1 MTEIRDDLMTRAA
14 YVSDASI
21 YRRLPAAVAEPRT
34 VEEVRELL
42 GLARERGWPVVA
54 RGGGTSVAGNAIGEG
69 LVIDTSRYFNRIL
82 AIDPEAGT
90 ATIEPGVVCD
100 QLRAAAAE
108 FGLTYGPD
116 PSTHSRCTI
125 GGMVANNA
133 CGSHSVA
140 WGTSAENLVS
150 VTVMLADGREVELAA
165 GGTSD
170 PALDAALRGLRD
182 RHLAVLRTELGQFPR
197 QVSGYGLHY
206 LLGEN
211 GFDTA
216 KAFAGSEGTC
226 GIITR
231 LTVRLVARPA
241 HTALAVLGFQD
252 AIAAATAAPALRVA
266 GVYTI
271 EGMGSDLLAALRTRP
286 GQERAGAE
294 LPAGGGWLY
303 CEVGAE
309 TLEEAEAR
317 ARELPG
323 LVGEHVVDSVI
334 VSGAEQAR
342 GLWRIREAGA
352 GIVTRLP
359 EGGEAWPGW
368 EDSAV
373 PPARLGEYLADL
385 YDLLHEKG
393 LTGIPFG
400 HFGEGCVHIRIS
412 FDLSTEAGVG
422 TYRQFIEAAAALVH
436 RYGGSVSGEH
446 GDGRARS
453 ELLGTIYSRQALEAF
468 GQFKAVFDPE
478 GLFNPGVL
486 VDPEP
491 IDQGIRPGPG
501 ARTFEL
507 TPVHAFS
514 ADGGSFA
521 GAVNRCVGVGA
532 CRSDVGAMC
541 PSFQATGD
549 EVHSTRGRARSLAEM
564 LRGESITEGWKSKE
578 TLQALDLCLSCK
590 ACVSECPVN
599 VDMATYKAEFLHHHY
614 RHGLAS
620 FLGPDRR
627 PMAQLTMGWMP
638 LLMRLAEKVPFAF
651 RAINAAE
658 SFRPVE
664 ELTKRLGG
672 IEPKRRMIS
681 FADQP
686 LTRWFRQRPIPGAGH
701 RPGDATD
708 GPPTVVLW
716 PDTFTNFSADA
727 PGKAAVEVLEA
738 MGYRVLMPTGNVC
751 CGLTWHSTGQLH
763 MTRKVLSAT
772 LDVMEPLLTAGH
784 PVIGLEPSCT
794 VMLTHEITELL
805 PGDPRAARMKE
816 LTTTLGAFTAAH
828 LAAGKPWPF
837 REPAPGTAPA
847 PALCQ
852 VHCHQQSTGGYG
864 PELDVLAKLGMDT
877 TVIGGGCCGL
887 AGNWGFEPGHYEVSQ
902 TLAERELFPAIR
914 AAAPDTIVL
923 ADGFSCRT
931 QIAQGTGTD
940 GVHLAQILRAALP
953 PVHIDR
959 DHETGHDPDLD
970 TDHDTDHV
978 ARPRSGPGRRSRTGQ
993 RVRNTLRRARRGRK
1007 PEEPGEGFAQ

>member
-1 MTEIRDDLMTRAA
+1 MTDIRDDLTTRAA

-21 YRRLPAAVAEPRT
+21 YRRLPEAVAEPRS

-42 GLARERGWPVVA
+42 ALAQERGWPVVS

-69 LVIDTSRYFNRIL
+69 LVIDTSRHFNRIL
-82 AIDPEAGT
+82 SIDPEAMT
-90 ATIEPGVVCD
+90 ATIQPGVICD
-100 QLRAAAAE
+100 QLRAAASE

-140 WGTSAENLVS
+140 WGTSADNLVS
-150 VTVMLADGREVELAA
+150 LKVMLADGREVELRE

-170 PALDAALRGLRD
+170 PQLNRALTGIRD
-182 RHLAVLRTELGQFPR
+182 RHLAMLRTELGQFPR

-206 LLGEN
+206 LLGEK

-216 KAFAGSEGTC
+216 KAFAGTEGTC
-226 GIITR
+226 GVITE
-231 LTVRLVARPA
+231 LTVRLVRKPA

-252 AIAAATAAPALRVA
+252 AFEAATAAPKLRVP

-271 EGMGSDLLAALRTRP
+271 EGMGSDLLDALRTRP
-286 GQERAGAE
+286 GQERAGGE
-294 LPAGGGWLY
+294 LPRGGGWLY
-303 CEVGAE
+303 CEVGAD

-323 LVGEHVVDSVI
+323 LVPENVVDSVT
-334 VSGAEQAR
+334 VSGAAEAKA
-342 GLWRIREAGA
+342 LWRIREAGA

-373 PPARLGEYLADL
+373 PPARLGEYLRDL
-385 YDLLHEKG
+385 YDLLHELG

-412 FDLSTEAGVG
+412 FDFGTDDGMA
-422 TYRQFIEAAAALVH
+422 TYRTFIERAAELVH

-453 ELLGTIYSRQALEAF
+453 ELLATIYSPEALASFAE
-468 GQFKAVFDPE
+468 FKRVFDPD
-478 GLFNPGVL
+478 GFFNPGVL

-491 IDQGIRPGPG
+491 IDRGIRPGPG
-501 ARTFEL
+501 ARTFAL

-514 ADGGSFA
+514 RDGGSFSS
-521 GAVNRCVGVGA
+521 AVNRCVGVGS

-541 PSFQATGD
+541 PSFQATHD

-564 LRGESITEGWKSKE
+564 LRGESITDGWKSKE
-578 TLQALDLCLSCK
+578 TLEALDLCLSCK
-590 ACVSECPVN
+590 ACATECPVN

-614 RHGLAS
+614 RHGLLS
-620 FLGPDRR
+620 FLGRDRR
-627 PMAQLTMGWMP
+627 PMAQFTMGWMP
-638 LLMRLAEKVPFAF
+638 LLMRIVERVPF
-651 RAINAAE
+651 
-658 SFRPVE
+658 SFRLINVLESNRAVE

-686 LTRWFRQRPIPGAGH
+686 LTRWFRGRSAAR
-701 RPGDATD
+701 RPGDDAD
-708 GPPTVVLW
+708 GRPTVVLW

-738 MGYRVLMPTGNVC
+738 MGYRVLLPMGNVC
-751 CGLTWHSTGQLH
+751 CGLTWHSTGQLD
-763 MTRKVLSAT
+763 MTQKVLRQT
-772 LDVMEPLLTAGH
+772 LDVMEPLLEAGY
-784 PVIGLEPSCT
+784 PIIGLEPSCT
-794 VMLTHEITELL
+794 VMLQDEITELL
-805 PGDPRAARMKE
+805 PDDPRARRVSE
-816 LTTTLGAFTAAH
+816 LTTTIGAFAARH
-828 LAAGKPWPF
+828 LAEGGPWPF
-837 REPAPGTAPA
+837 QELATEAGPAE
-847 PALCQ
+847 ALCQ
-852 VHCHQQSTGGYG
+852 VHCHQKSMLGYG
-864 PELDVLAKLGMDT
+864 PELEVLEKLGVDT
-877 TVIGGGCCGL
+877 AVVGGGCCGL

-902 TLAERELFPAIR
+902 TLGERELFPAIR
-914 AAAPDTIVL
+914 DAADGTIVL

-931 QIAQGTGTD
+931 QIAQGTGAD
-940 GVHLAQILRAALP
+940 GVHLAEVMRAALP
-953 PVHIDR
+953 PQ
-959 DHETGHDPDLD
+959 E
-970 TDHDTDHV
+970 
-978 ARPRSGPGRRSRTGQ
+978 A
-993 RVRNTLRRARRGRK
+993 
-1007 PEEPGEGFAQ
+1007 GER